1 MTLALCHSPTPG
13 AGKTHTMIGSA
24 AQPGIMHLTLKDL
37 FAASQRSDTAFKV
50 TASFLEVY
58 NENLRDL
65 LADTTAATS
74 LSTGAAAAADSK
86 PKEPLPGPGGRGSYG
101 TNSDASSS
109 SSSAAAANAA
119 TAPPSEYL
127 DLREDPLRGPT
138 VVGITEVPVA
148 NVAAIMALLTKGNA
162 YRIQA
167 PTAANET
174 SSRSHAVLQV
184 VVENREAAKP
194 GGAQALAKIKVRVS
208 PISLLC
214 QPSFPQKSSYPLA
227 LLDYRSYFSFICS
240 P

>member
-1 MTLALCHSPTPG
+1 
-13 AGKTHTMIGSA
+13 MIGSA

-58 NENLRDL
+58 NENIRDL
-65 LADTTAATS
+65 LADTTTS

-86 PKEPLPGPGGRGSYG
+86 PKEALPGPGGRSSYG
-101 TNSDASSS
+101 TNSDCTSSS
-109 SSSAAAANAA
+109 SSSSSAAAAAANAA
-119 TAPPSEYL
+119 TAPPEYL

-148 NVAAIMALLTKGNA
+148 NAAAIMALLTKGNA
-162 YRIQA
+162 SRIQA

-184 VVENREAAKP
+184 VVENREAAKQ
-194 GGAQALAKIKVRVS
+194 GGAQALAKIKVLES

-214 QPSFPQKSSYPLA
+214 QPSFPQKSS
-227 LLDYRSYFSFICS
+227 
-240 P
+240 